1 MPRITAKRK
10 DYMIKDFSIWIVGKM
25 HLMKIRQSDMADA
38 LGITQQALSSRLN
51 VKEGEKPKD
60 AFSYGDILTIFKM
73 LDATD
78 EEKQRFM
85 TL

>member
-1 MPRITAKRK
+1 MPRIASNKK
-10 DYMIKDFSIWIVGKM
+10 DYMIKDFSAWIVGRM
-25 HLMKIRQSDMADA
+25 HLKKIRQSDMADE

-51 VKEGEKPKD
+51 IKPGEKPKD
-60 AFSYGDILTIFKM
+60 TFKYGDILTIFKI
-73 LDATD
+73 LEATD

>member
-1 MPRITAKRK
+1 MPRIAAKRK
-10 DYMIKDFSIWIVGKM
+10 DYMIKDLNVWIVGKM
-25 HLMKIRQSDMADA
+25 HLMKIRQSDMAAA

-51 VKEGEKPKD
+51 VKEGENPKD